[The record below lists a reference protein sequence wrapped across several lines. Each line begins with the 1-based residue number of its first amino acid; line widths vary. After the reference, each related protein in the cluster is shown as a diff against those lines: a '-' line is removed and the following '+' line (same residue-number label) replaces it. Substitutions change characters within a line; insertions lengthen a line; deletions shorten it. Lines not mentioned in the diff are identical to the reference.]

1 MSADAAS
8 RARLLVQEILHPDE
22 MNAFAAA
29 CTPTD
34 AAEFAGLR
42 LRTQAYVA
50 WARTE
55 AQRRGTVDLDTA
67 VAIGKTLTMLL
78 DEPDQYDAGE
88 RALLRGAVVYFIE
101 ADDTANDLTDVIG
114 FDDDV
119 RVLNAVLDALGRQ
132 DLLIAPT

>member
-1 MSADAAS
+1 MSVDAAA

-34 AAEFAGLR
+34 ATEFAGLR

-67 VAIGKTLTMLL
+67 VTIGKTLTMLL
-78 DEPDQYDAGE
+78 DEPDQYDAEE

-132 DLLIAPT
+132 DLLIAPA